1 MDDEKDIFGK
11 LHPSDK
17 QNADGIYRHI
27 IGFIRNVCDNREN
40 IILEHKSYNNFRT
53 EAYARN
59 PYIKIQ
65 VVHVYKIVG
74 IDCYSIYF
82 TVCNMIQP
90 DKYGH
95 GRWELGM
102 CTDYIRNIPYMPK
115 TVLDMILTIKLQDND
130 IHNDSYLGWIHPTV
144 PLSKFKKQIMDKLN
158 EDPNFQQLSKLNI
171 VQEIQ
176 KLQKENKKFQK
187 EREYQ
192 SSELSGMRLSIHQMQ
207 EDMKQILVTTSKIQ
221 EENTQLTKL
230 LHQEK
235 EKTKQLSITIQESQ
249 CLSFTHANTI
259 GQALMG
265 NSDIFNCM

>member
-17 QNADGIYRHI
+17 QNADGIYRPI

-53 EAYARN
+53 EGYARN

-65 VVHVYKIVG
+65 VVHVCKIVG

-115 TVLDMILTIKLQDND
+115 SVLDMILTIQLHNDD
-130 IHNDSYLGWIHPTV
+130 IHNDSHQFAWIHPTV
-144 PLSKFKKQIMDKLN
+144 TLAKFKKQIVDKLN
-158 EDPNFQQLSKLNI
+158 EDHTFHQLSKLNI

-176 KLQKENKKFQK
+176 ELKTENKKFQK

-192 SSELSGMRLSIHQMQ
+192 SSELSSMQRSIHQLQ
-207 EDMKQILVTTSKIQ
+207 EDMKQVLATTSKIQ

-230 LHQEK
+230 LQEK
-235 EKTKQLSITIQESQ
+235 EKTKQSTTIQESQ
-249 CLSFTHANTI
+249 CLSFTQANTI

-265 NSDIFNCM
+265 NDIFNCM